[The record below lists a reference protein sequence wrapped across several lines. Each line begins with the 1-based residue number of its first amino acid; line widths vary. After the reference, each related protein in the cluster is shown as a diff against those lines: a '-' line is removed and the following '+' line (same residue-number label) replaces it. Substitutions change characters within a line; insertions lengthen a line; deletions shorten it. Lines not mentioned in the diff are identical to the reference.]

1 MIPDTILKFMAK
13 NILKIR
19 EEDKFDFALI
29 GIICHHRD
37 YRLCMSLNNKLEI
50 NLSKQD
56 EYVVFNNKRM
66 EDQSFSF
73 YEYVN
78 DEDDRY
84 NLISNKSLKGFL
96 LPEQNQID
104 YLFLIRYVRM
114 EVDETEILKQLKQIP
129 IILGAYKLDTA
140 KLKSRENLVF

>member
-1 MIPDTILKFMAK
+1 MAK
-13 NILKIR
+13 KILKIS
-19 EEDKFDFALI
+19 EEVKFDFALL

-56 EYVVFNNKRM
+56 EYVIFNNKRM

-78 DEDDRY
+78 EEEDRY

-96 LPEQNQID
+96 LPEQNQMD

-114 EVDETEILKQLKQIP
+114 EIDETEILIKLKQIP
-129 IILGAYKLDTA
+129 IILGAYKLDTS

>member
-1 MIPDTILKFMAK
+1 M
-13 NILKIR
+13 
-19 EEDKFDFALI
+19 
-29 GIICHHRD
+29 RD
-37 YRLCMSLNNKLEI
+37 LLLQR
-50 NLSKQD
+50 
-56 EYVVFNNKRM
+56 
-66 EDQSFSF
+66 FSF

-104 YLFLIRYVRM
+104 FLFLIRFVRM
-114 EVDETEILKQLKQIP
+114 EVDETEILKKLKQIP
-129 IILGAYKLDTA
+129 IILGAYKLETT

>member
-1 MIPDTILKFMAK
+1 MAK
-13 NILKIR
+13 NILKIS

-37 YRLCMSLNNKLEI
+37 YRICMSLNNKMEI

-66 EDQSFSF
+66 EDQTFSF

-78 DEDDRY
+78 EEEDRY

-114 EVDETEILKQLKQIP
+114 EVDVTEILKRLKQIP
-129 IILGAYKLDTA
+129 IILGAYKLDTS

>member
-1 MIPDTILKFMAK
+1 MAK
-13 NILKIR
+13 NILKIS

-37 YRLCMSLNNKLEI
+37 YRICMSLNNKLEI
-50 NLSKQD
+50 NLSKQE

-66 EDQSFSF
+66 EDQTFSF

-78 DEDDRY
+78 EEDDRY

-114 EVDETEILKQLKQIP
+114 EVDATEILKQIKQIP
-129 IILGAYKLDTA
+129 IILGAYKLDTG

>member
-1 MIPDTILKFMAK
+1 MAK
-13 NILKIR
+13 KILKIS
-19 EEDKFDFALI
+19 EEVKFDFALL

-50 NLSKQD
+50 NLSKQE

-78 DEDDRY
+78 EEDDRY
-84 NLISNKSLKGFL
+84 NLISNKCLKGFL

-104 YLFLIRYVRM
+104 YLFLIRCVRM
-114 EVDETEILKQLKQIP
+114 KVDATEILKQLKQIP
-129 IILGAYKLDTA
+129 IILGAYKLDTS

>member
-1 MIPDTILKFMAK
+1 MAK
-13 NILKIR
+13 KVLKIS
-19 EEDKFDFALI
+19 EEVKFDFALL

-56 EYVVFNNKRM
+56 EYVIFNNKRM

-78 DEDDRY
+78 EEEDRY

-96 LPEQNQID
+96 LPEQNQMD

-114 EVDETEILKQLKQIP
+114 EIDETEILIKLKQIP
-129 IILGAYKLDTA
+129 IILGAYKLDTS

>member
-1 MIPDTILKFMAK
+1 MAK
-13 NILKIR
+13 QILKIS
-19 EEDKFDFALI
+19 EEVKFDFALL

-56 EYVVFNNKRM
+56 EYIIFNNKRM

-78 DEDDRY
+78 EEEDRY

-96 LPEQNQID
+96 LPEQNQMD

-114 EVDETEILKQLKQIP
+114 EIDETEILIKLKQIP
-129 IILGAYKLDTA
+129 IILGGYKLDTS

>member
-1 MIPDTILKFMAK
+1 MAK
-13 NILKIR
+13 KILKIS
-19 EEDKFDFALI
+19 EEVKFDFALL

-50 NLSKQD
+50 NLSKQE

-78 DEDDRY
+78 EEDDRY
-84 NLISNKSLKGFL
+84 NLISNKCLKGFL

-104 YLFLIRYVRM
+104 YLFLIRCVRM
-114 EVDETEILKQLKQIP
+114 KVDATEILKQLKQIP
-129 IILGAYKLDTA
+129 SIGYHDI
-140 KLKSRENLVF
+140 

>member
-1 MIPDTILKFMAK
+1 MAK
-13 NILKIR
+13 KILKIS
-19 EEDKFDFALI
+19 EEVKFDFALL

-50 NLSKQD
+50 NLSKQE

-78 DEDDRY
+78 EEEDRY

-96 LPEQNQID
+96 LPEQNQMD

-114 EVDETEILKQLKQIP
+114 EIDETEILIKLKQIP
-129 IILGAYKLDTA
+129 IILGAYKLDTS

>member
-1 MIPDTILKFMAK
+1 MAK
-13 NILKIR
+13 QILKIS
-19 EEDKFDFALI
+19 EEVKFDFALL

-56 EYVVFNNKRM
+56 EYVIFNNKRM

-78 DEDDRY
+78 EEEDRY
-84 NLISNKSLKGFL
+84 NLISNKSVKGFL
-96 LPEQNQID
+96 LPEQNQMD

-114 EVDETEILKQLKQIP
+114 EIDETEILIKLKQIP
-129 IILGAYKLDTA
+129 IILGAYKLDTS

>member
-1 MIPDTILKFMAK
+1 MAKKILK
-13 NILKIR
+13 LS
-19 EEDKFDFALI
+19 EEVKFDFALL

-56 EYVVFNNKRM
+56 EYVIFNNKRM

-78 DEDDRY
+78 EEEDRY

-96 LPEQNQID
+96 LPEQNQMD

-114 EVDETEILKQLKQIP
+114 EIDETEILIKLKQIP
-129 IILGAYKLDTA
+129 IILGAYKLDTS

>member
-1 MIPDTILKFMAK
+1 MAK
-13 NILKIR
+13 QILKIS
-19 EEDKFDFALI
+19 EEVKFDFALL

-50 NLSKQD
+50 NLSKQE

-78 DEDDRY
+78 EEDDRY
-84 NLISNKSLKGFL
+84 NLISNKCLKGFL

-104 YLFLIRYVRM
+104 YLFLIRCVRM
-114 EVDETEILKQLKQIP
+114 KVDATEILKQLKQIP
-129 IILGAYKLDTA
+129 IILGAYKLDTS